1 MRAIL
6 DLWISLI
13 GNALIGLFFYFCVWV
28 NCFQGKPREGTQGMI
43 PYIHGGHP

>member
-1 MRAIL
+1 MRTIL

-13 GNALIGLFFYFCVWV
+13 GNALIDRFFYFCVWV
-28 NCFQGKPREGTQGMI
+28 NFFQGKPHEGTQGMI